1 MQLLWFK
8 DMAHSTY
15 QDSSSKDSGGEQI
28 ARVGSNHLLSMS
40 ENTETLPGIK
50 VGKTGNLNPHLCE
63 S

>member
-1 MQLLWFK
+1 
-8 DMAHSTY
+8 MAHSTY